1 MGLIADATAKLR
13 NVLGDLFP
21 EEAPSAIPLFPITP
35 SSPIAE
41 PTITI
46 KKSRETP
53 NYPQTEFVG
62 FPTRHPYVNNPDGS
76 QSNVKL
82 GTWEIDGKTY
92 AIPTMV
98 DGKQLSNEDALKVA
112 KSHGFSN
119 YPSFKSQNE
128 AEKWIQKYHGAIGED
143 GKIKNPE
150 SKPLG
155 KITSYNYKN
164 EELPDTNS
172 LAMRGAWDNKLTNQG
187 LAVSPDIEK
196 AFREKGIKPK
206 DKVEIVLA
214 DGTKLVRNWEDR
226 TMQDKQAIKAFG
238 KPLRGRF
245 DLHVPDY
252 KGPHE
257 KDNVPVVGFR
267 KVE

>member
-1 MGLIADATAKLR
+1 MGIITDATTRLR

-21 EEAPSAIPLFPITP
+21 EEAPSAYPLFPIEPSTP
-35 SSPIAE
+35 SSE
-41 PTITI
+41 PAITI
-46 KKSRETP
+46 RKSGKVNP
-53 NYPQTEFVG
+53 SPQ
-62 FPTRHPYVNNPDGS
+62 
-76 QSNVKL
+76 
-82 GTWEIDGKTY
+82 
-92 AIPTMV
+92 
-98 DGKQLSNEDALKVA
+98 
-112 KSHGFSN
+112 
-119 YPSFKSQNE
+119 
-128 AEKWIQKYHGAIGED
+128 
-143 GKIKNPE
+143 NPE

-172 LAMRGAWDNKLTNQG
+172 LAMKGAWDNKLTNQG

-196 AFREKGIKPK
+196 AFREQGIKPK
-206 DKVEIVLA
+206 DKVELVLA

-226 TMQDKQAIKAFG
+226 TMQDKQAIKTFG

-257 KDNVPVVGFR
+257 KDASPVVAFR
-267 KVE
+267 RVDTNLR

>member
-46 KKSRETP
+46 SKSGR
-53 NYPQTEFVG
+53 
-62 FPTRHPYVNNPDGS
+62 
-76 QSNVKL
+76 
-82 GTWEIDGKTY
+82 I
-92 AIPTMV
+92 IPP
-98 DGKQLSNEDALKVA
+98 L
-112 KSHGFSN
+112 
-119 YPSFKSQNE
+119 
-128 AEKWIQKYHGAIGED
+128 
-143 GKIKNPE
+143 NPE
-150 SKPLG
+150 PLG

-172 LAMRGAWDNKLTNQG
+172 LAMKGAWDNKLTNQG

-214 DGTKLVRNWEDR
+214 DGTKLVRSWEDR
-226 TMQDKQAIKAFG
+226 TMQDKQAIKTFG

-245 DLHVPDY
+245 DLHMPQSI
-252 KGPHE
+252 GPHE
-257 KDNVPVVGFR
+257 KDGLAVVGFH
-267 KVE
+267 KIASSE